1 MLKTS
6 GSSIIFID
14 TLIIVFMLPL
24 FIQTS
29 GQNRIYIYV
38 PGTVTMSEAKQY
50 CRDHYTDVAT
60 FRSQADIDAL
70 PAQSCIDGR
79 CWIGLERNMN
89 NTSDWHWSDG
99 DEAIFR
105 NWYSGEPNG
114 LTKQENCVM
123 MLTSLW
129 YDISCNDICP
139 FLCYEDEPILVQETK
154 TWEDAL
160 EHCRNLHLDPFSQSN
175 FFKHVYD
182 LLHIRSADL
191 NTTATKAVVDAQT
204 QEVWIGLRFLA
215 GKWLWLDGTPLSNQL
230 DVCPAAGNNCGTVAK
245 TGELKF
251 SNCSDK
257 RMFFCSRN

>member
-6 GSSIIFID
+6 GSSIIYID

-60 FRSQADIDAL
+60 LRSQADIDA
-70 PAQSCIDGR
+70 QSCVSR
-79 CWIGLERNMN
+79 HCWIGLERNMN
-89 NTSDWHWSDG
+89 NTSDWYWCDG
-99 DEAIFR
+99 DQANFR
-105 NWYSGEPNG
+105 KWNPGEPDG
-114 LTKQENCVM
+114 LTRQENCVVM
-123 MLTSLW
+123 WKGVW
-129 YDISCNDICP
+129 YDTSCTGKFDS
-139 FLCYEDEPILVQETK
+139 LCYEDEPILVQETK

-160 EHCRNLHLDPFSQSN
+160 EHCRNLHLDPFSRSN

-182 LLHIRSADL
+182 LLHIRSGDL
-191 NTTATKAVVDAQT
+191 NATATKAVVDAQT

-245 TGELKF
+245 TGEVKF
-251 SNCSDK
+251 INCLEK

>member
-6 GSSIIFID
+6 GSSIIYID

-60 FRSQADIDAL
+60 FRNEDDIDAL
-70 PAQSCIDGR
+70 PSGSCYSGH

-89 NTSDWHWSDG
+89 NTSDWYWSDG
-99 DEAIFR
+99 DENEYR
-105 NWYSGEPNG
+105 KWELLEPNNFDG
-114 LTKQENCVM
+114 HQNCVV
-123 MLTSLW
+123 LQWRLW
-129 YDISCNDICP
+129 YDTSCDGKYP

-160 EHCRNLHLDPFSQSN
+160 EHCRNLHLDPFSRSN

-191 NTTATKAVVDAQT
+191 NATATKAVVDAQT

-215 GKWLWLDGTPLSNQL
+215 GYWLWLDGTPLSNQL